1 MKIITHDMLEVGVTY
16 EIKLTADNNI
26 SIRQKKSKSIFTP
39 PTLDEVRRYCY
50 ERNNKVDAE
59 NFIDFYE
66 SKGWKVGNA
75 KMKDWR
81 ASVRTWE
88 KRIKQNTQ
96 DANAGIVTKEYTKA
110 ELDNLYKVFEELAE

>member
-1 MKIITHDMLEVGVTY
+1 MLETGVTY

-39 PTLDEVRRYCY
+39 PTLEEVRRYCY

-66 SKGWKVGNA
+66 SKGWKVGTS
-75 KMKDWR
+75 KMKDWK

-88 KRIKQNTQ
+88 KRTKQNTQ

-110 ELDNLYKVFEELAE
+110 ELDELYKVFEELAE